1 MDENKEKENP
11 VRVWIDKDNLV
22 ISFKKVEGF
31 EERVFSDHDKMMAT
45 IFHMGSSGYRFQ

>member
-1 MDENKEKENP
+1 MDDKREKEPSVSIWVDTENF
-11 VRVWIDKDNLV
+11 V

-31 EERVFSDHDKMMAT
+31 EERVFPDHDKMMDT